1 MHSHKRQESVIS
13 APSVESDVT
22 EFPSYPSV
30 HHTPSIKSQQPL
42 PYTGPSPSSS
52 SSLSFVSAKSSSLE
66 PFQDPVVMASTISTT
81 NNPAGRLRSNSNKAP
96 NQISISKLNF
106 IYSFIF
112 YNSLLLFFFFFHFIT
127 CCTLFARP
135 HLLDSC
141 SFKPL
146 ILVDSHIISTL

>member
-1 MHSHKRQESVIS
+1 MIS

-81 NNPAGRLRSNSNKAP
+81 NNPTGRLRSNSNKAP

-106 IYSFIF
+106 IYYFVLFTIL
-112 YNSLLLFFFFFHFIT
+112 YYLFFFISLRVALSLLALIFLTVVHSNLLSLSIAT
-127 CCTLFARP
+127 SSLLFDLYSP
-135 HLLDSC
+135 S
-141 SFKPL
+141 S
-146 ILVDSHIISTL
+146 